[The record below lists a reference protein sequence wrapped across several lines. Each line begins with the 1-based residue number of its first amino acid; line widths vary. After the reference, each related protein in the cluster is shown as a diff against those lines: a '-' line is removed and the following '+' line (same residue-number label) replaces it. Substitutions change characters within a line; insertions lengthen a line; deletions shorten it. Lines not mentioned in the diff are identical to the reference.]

1 MKSYLRIGLAVAL
14 VIFLSMVSAS
24 RGKSPSFVEMDVK
37 GVKVDSFG
45 QTPVVVL
52 VDKEG
57 KIALPIWIG
66 PLEAGAIDRELNGVT
81 TARPMTHDLFHS
93 VLGLL
98 KAKVK
103 EVKIVSLKD
112 LTFYG
117 LLVLGVDQE
126 VIEVDARPSDA
137 IILALKSKAPI
148 SVATEVL
155 EAQGISLVLK
165 EGFGERHGIRVQELT
180 PALAS
185 QFNFKGKTGVLV
197 SEIVSGSAAEASGI
211 RAGDIITKIN
221 GKEVASVQEFE
232 GTFDTLKEANR
243 VALSIFRGD
252 QWIEMNLTLKH

>member
-1 MKSYLRIGLAVAL
+1 MKSYLRIGLAGAL
-14 VIFLSMVSAS
+14 VIFLSMVSVS
-24 RGKSPSFVEMDVK
+24 KGKSPSFVEMEVK

-93 VLGLL
+93 VLGRL

-112 LTFYG
+112 QTFYG
-117 LLVLGVDQE
+117 LLVLGVDPE

-148 SVATEVL
+148 SVAAKVL
-155 EAQGISLVLK
+155 EEQGISLVLR

-197 SEIVSGSAAEASGI
+197 SEIVSGSPAEASGI
-211 RAGDIITKIN
+211 RSGDIITKIN

-232 GTFDTLKEANR
+232 EAFDTLKEASL
-243 VALSIFRGD
+243 AGLSVFRSD
-252 QWIEMNLTLKH
+252 QWIEVNLTLKP

>member
-1 MKSYLRIGLAVAL
+1 MKNCLRIGFVGAL
-14 VIFLSMVSAS
+14 IIFLSMVSVS
-24 RGKSPSFVEMDVK
+24 KGKSPAFVEMEVK

-45 QTPVVVL
+45 QAPVVVL

-66 PLEAGAIDRELNGVT
+66 PLEAGTIDRELNGVT
-81 TARPMTHDLFHS
+81 TARPMTHDLFYS

-112 LTFYG
+112 NTFYG
-117 LLVLGVDQE
+117 LLVLGVNSE

-148 SVATEVL
+148 SVAAKVL
-155 EAQGISLVLK
+155 QDQGISLVLK

-197 SEIVSGSAAEASGI
+197 SEIVSGSPAEVSGM
-211 RAGDIITKIN
+211 RSGDIITKIN

-232 GTFDTLKEANR
+232 GAFDTLKEANR
-243 VALSIFRGD
+243 AGLSIFRSD
-252 QWIEMNLTLKH
+252 QWIEVNLTLKP